1 MKNKKGPFLKLGS
14 KWTVIN
20 NNIFLM
26 KQVILCNLFYEIKT
40 KFKENNEFST
50 LAMADSFPEHE
61 FPFSSISYKLSSN
74 LFNRNY

>member
-1 MKNKKGPFLKLGS
+1 
-14 KWTVIN
+14 
-20 NNIFLM
+20 M

-40 KFKENNEFST
+40 KFKENSEFST

-61 FPFSSISYKLSSN
+61 SPFPSISYKLSSN